1 MAYYLQDKYI
11 SLLTDFGFKRVFG
24 TEPNKG
30 ILIDFLNTLLPDYH
44 QIQDL
49 TFKNTEKLGNTPI
62 DRKAI
67 FDIYCQAE
75 NGDRFIVEIQ
85 KAKQNF
91 FKDRSVYYSTFP
103 IQEQAL
109 QGEWDFNLTPVYTV
123 GVLDFIFDDHKD
135 DETIVHI
142 VQLKNQNCDVFYD
155 KLKFIYIELPKFT
168 KTIDQLE
175 THLDKWLFI
184 LRNLAN
190 LSDPPPESLQ
200 ENAFNE
206 LFEVAAIANFSRTDQ
221 DSYQD
226 SLKYYRDM
234 NNIFDTA
241 RQEAEKK
248 GREEGE
254 KKGREEGEKK
264 GREEGRLSERST
276 MLLRLLPRSVGELS
290 DEITTQI
297 NQLSLDKLDLLTE
310 VFLDFSDLNDLRNWL
325 SENQDS

>member
-24 TEPNKG
+24 TEPNKA

-44 QIQDL
+44 RIQDL

-123 GVLDFIFDDHKD
+123 GVLDFVFDDHKD

-142 VQLKNQNCDVFYD
+142 VQLKNQNCDIFYD
-155 KLKFIYIELPKFT
+155 KLKFIYIELPKF
-168 KTIDQLE
+168 KKSIDQLE

-206 LFEVAAIANFSRTDQ
+206 LFKVAAIANFSRTEQ
-221 DSYQD
+221 DSYQN

-234 NNIFDTA
+234 NNVVDTA
-241 RQEAEKK
+241 RQE
-248 GREEGE
+248 GE
-254 KKGREEGEKK
+254 KKGQ
-264 GREEGRLSERST
+264 SN
-276 MLLRLLPRSVGELS
+276 MLLRLLPRNVGELS

-297 NQLSLDKLDLLTE
+297 NQLSLKKLDTLTE
-310 VFLDFSDLNDLRNWL
+310 IFLDLNDLDDLNNWL
-325 SENQDS
+325 MDNQE

>member
-1 MAYYLQDKYI
+1 MYNEGVFSAKLIMAYYLQDKYI

-24 TEPNKG
+24 TEPNKA

-44 QIQDL
+44 YIKDL
-49 TFKNTEKLGNTPI
+49 TFKNTEKLGNSPI

-123 GVLDFIFDDHKD
+123 GVLDFIFDDHKND
-135 DETIVHI
+135 DTIVHL

-155 KLKFIYIELPKFT
+155 KLKFIYIELPKF
-168 KTIDQLE
+168 KKSIDQLE

-200 ENAFNE
+200 ETAFNE
-206 LFEVAAIANFSRTDQ
+206 LFEVAAIANFSRTEQ
-221 DSYQD
+221 DSYHN

-234 NNIFDTA
+234 NNVVDTA
-241 RQEAEKK
+241 RQ
-248 GREEGE
+248 
-254 KKGREEGEKK
+254 EGEKK
-264 GREEGRLSERST
+264 GREEGREEGRLSERSL
-276 MLLRLLPRSVGELS
+276 MLLRLLPRTVGDLS
-290 DEITTQI
+290 DDLKTQI
-297 NQLSLDKLDLLTE
+297 NQLSIEKLDALTE
-310 VFLDFSDLNDLRNWL
+310 LFLDFTDLNDLVNWL
-325 SENQDS
+325 QNTPD

>member
-24 TEPNKG
+24 TEPNKA

-44 QIQDL
+44 HIKDL

-123 GVLDFIFDDHKD
+123 GVLDFIFDDHKND
-135 DETIVHI
+135 DTIVHL
-142 VQLKNQNCDVFYD
+142 VQLRNQNGEIFYD
-155 KLKFIYIELPKFT
+155 KLKFIYIELPKFK

-190 LSDPPPESLQ
+190 LSDPPPEPLQ
-200 ENAFNE
+200 ETVFSE
-206 LFEVAAIANFSRTDQ
+206 LFEVAAIANFSRLEQ
-221 DSYQD
+221 DSYQN

-234 NNIFDTA
+234 NNVVDTA
-241 RQEAEKK
+241 RQE
-248 GREEGE
+248 GV
-254 KKGREEGEKK
+254 
-264 GREEGRLSERST
+264 EEGRLAERS
-276 MLLRLLPRSVGELS
+276 LILNRQQSLVLRLLSRTVGELTN
-290 DEITTQI
+290 DLTTQI
-297 NQLSLDKLDLLTE
+297 NQLPIEKLEALNEIL
-310 VFLDFSDLNDLRNWL
+310 LDFKGLDDLIDWL
-325 SENQDS
+325 KANVSTL

>member
-24 TEPNKG
+24 TEPNKA

-44 QIQDL
+44 HIKDL
-49 TFKNTEKLGNTPI
+49 AFKNTEKLGNTPI

-123 GVLDFIFDDHKD
+123 GVLDFIFDDHKND
-135 DETIVHI
+135 DTIVHL
-142 VQLKNQNCDVFYD
+142 VQLRNQNGEIFYD
-155 KLKFIYIELPKFT
+155 KLKFIYIELPKFK

-190 LSDPPPESLQ
+190 LSDPPPKPLQ
-200 ENAFNE
+200 ETVFSE
-206 LFEVAAIANFSRTDQ
+206 LFEVAAIANFSRLEQ
-221 DSYQD
+221 
-226 SLKYYRDM
+226 
-234 NNIFDTA
+234 
-241 RQEAEKK
+241 
-248 GREEGE
+248 
-254 KKGREEGEKK
+254 
-264 GREEGRLSERST
+264 
-276 MLLRLLPRSVGELS
+276 
-290 DEITTQI
+290 
-297 NQLSLDKLDLLTE
+297 DKLPK
-310 VFLDFSDLNDLRNWL
+310 
-325 SENQDS
+325 

>member
-24 TEPNKG
+24 TEPNKA

-44 QIQDL
+44 HIRDL

-123 GVLDFIFDDHKD
+123 GVLDFIFDDHKND
-135 DETIVHI
+135 DTIVHL
-142 VQLKNQNCDVFYD
+142 VQLRNQNGEIFYD
-155 KLKFIYIELPKFT
+155 KLKFIYIELPKFK

-190 LSDPPPESLQ
+190 LTDPPPEPLQ
-200 ENAFNE
+200 ETAFSE
-206 LFEVAAIANFSRTDQ
+206 LFAVAAIANFSRLEQ
-221 DSYQD
+221 DSYQN

-234 NNIFDTA
+234 NNVVDTA
-241 RQEAEKK
+241 RQEGVKK
-248 GREEGE
+248 GLEQGI
-254 KKGREEGEKK
+254 
-264 GREEGRLSERST
+264 EEGRLAERS
-276 MLLRLLPRSVGELS
+276 LILNRQRSLVLRLLSRTIGELTN
-290 DEITTQI
+290 DLTVQI
-297 NQLSLDKLDLLTE
+297 NQLSIEKLEALNEIL
-310 VFLDFSDLNDLRNWL
+310 LDFNGLDDLIDWL
-325 SENQDS
+325 KANISTL

>member
-254 KKGREEGEKK
+254 KKGREEG
-264 GREEGRLSERST
+264 RLSERST

>member
-297 NQLSLDKLDLLTE
+297 NQLSLEKLDLLTE
-310 VFLDFSDLNDLRNWL
+310 FFLDFSDLNDLRNWL